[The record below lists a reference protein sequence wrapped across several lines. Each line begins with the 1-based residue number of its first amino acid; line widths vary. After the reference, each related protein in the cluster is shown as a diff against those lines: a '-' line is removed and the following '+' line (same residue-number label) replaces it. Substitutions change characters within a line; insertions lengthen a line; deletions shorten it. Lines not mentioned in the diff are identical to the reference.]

1 MNENNIMF
9 VTEDLKIAVG
19 DAVHFQENSIYNDR
33 VCMKECSGGVQEKTF
48 NKSIEGIS
56 EYATPQDIE
65 FYTNLYHQFT
75 KPKCCLP
82 KGHSGRC
89 RSSFSTLFDED
100 FGNKIKDCDTTPG
113 DDDILFKNRAR
124 RTYPVQVTKDQYT
137 KLNAKYKWKGNVL
150 LKAGIPVE
158 NGGTNFTIATAH
170 FDFAAVLMLQKGIR
184 HNLPKDIEDS
194 LVVRSKEI
202 VQELAEQKIY
212 IIGKEGYL
220 CDPVLGLTLEPE
232 WYRIDDKRDPNQ
244 IQFGHIYP
252 LKPDKYMTRGLNVL
266 PITRRGNLI
275 QSDTPLSEVHS
286 FIKDAAEHTCPR

>member
-1 MNENNIMF
+1 M
-9 VTEDLKIAVG
+9 L
-19 DAVHFQENSIYNDR
+19 S
-33 VCMKECSGGVQEKTF
+33 
-48 NKSIEGIS
+48 
-56 EYATPQDIE
+56 
-65 FYTNLYHQFT
+65 
-75 KPKCCLP
+75 
-82 KGHSGRC
+82 
-89 RSSFSTLFDED
+89 
-100 FGNKIKDCDTTPG
+100 

-137 KLNAKYKWKGNVL
+137 KLNAKYKWKGKVL

-194 LVVRSKEI
+194 LVARSKEI
-202 VQELAEQKIY
+202 VEELAEQKIY

-252 LKPDKYMTRGLNVL
+252 LRPDKYMTRGLNVL